1 MQVPRR
7 AARKAE
13 FTDFATARMQQLYR
27 TAWLLCGDNQKAE
40 DLVQETL
47 IKVYARWGN
56 RIDNPVAYAQTTLTR
71 TWIDT
76 LRRRGAH
83 ERPIE
88 HVPDRSAAPENHALR
103 LTLLAALDELEPLDR
118 AVVVLRHLEDA
129 STAEVARLLGLS
141 PGAVRKRLA
150 RSLDR
155 MRLHLDVPYVELAHE
170 GVLP

>member
-1 MQVPRR
+1 MQGRR
-7 AARKAE
+7 AVREAE
-13 FTDFATARMQQLYR
+13 FTDFAATRMHQLYR
-27 TAWLLCGDNQKAE
+27 TAWLLCGERQKAE

-47 IKVYARWGN
+47 IKVYARWGTQ
-56 RIDNPVAYAQTTLTR
+56 IDNPVAYAQTTLTR
-71 TWIDT
+71 TWISQ

-83 ERPIE
+83 ERPTE
-88 HVPDRSAAPENHALR
+88 RVPDSSAPAGDHALR

-129 STAEVARLLGLS
+129 STAEVAQLLGLT

-150 RSLDR
+150 RALDR
-155 MRLHLDVPYVELAHE
+155 MRLHLDFSYADLATE

>member
-1 MQVPRR
+1 MQGTRR
-7 AARKAE
+7 SAREAE
-13 FTDFATARMQQLYR
+13 FTDFAASCMQQLYR
-27 TAWLLCGDNQKAE
+27 TAWLLCGESQKAE

-47 IKVYARWGN
+47 IKVYARWGPQ
-56 RIDNPVAYAQTTLTR
+56 IANPIAYAQTTLTR
-71 TWIDT
+71 TWISQ
-76 LRRRGAH
+76 LRRRGSH

-88 HVPDRSAAPENHALR
+88 QVPDRGVAPENHALR

-129 STAEVARLLGLS
+129 STADVAALLGLS

-150 RSLDR
+150 RALAR
-155 MRLHLDVPYVELAHE
+155 MRRHLDLPYADLAHE